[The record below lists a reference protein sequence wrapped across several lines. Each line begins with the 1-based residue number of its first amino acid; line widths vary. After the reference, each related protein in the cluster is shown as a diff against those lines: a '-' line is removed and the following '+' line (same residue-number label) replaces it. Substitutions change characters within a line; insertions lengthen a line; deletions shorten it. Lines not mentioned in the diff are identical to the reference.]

1 MSLKRSLM
9 KILVAGGSGFIGTD
23 LCRELDE
30 QGHDVTALARNPE
43 QVDLPA
49 GVDTAVGDVTALDSL
64 SEPAQGKDAIVNLV
78 ALSPLFKPEGGD
90 EMHESVHLGGT
101 ENLVDAAQAADVDR
115 FLQMSALGADPQ
127 GPTSYIRA
135 KGRAEEVVQESSL
148 SWTIIRPSV
157 VFGDD
162 GEFVSFTKL
171 LAPPF
176 LTPLPGGG
184 ETRFQ
189 PIYVEDLVPM
199 LIDVLESDEHVEK
212 TYELGGPEKLTL
224 AEVAKQ
230 AHQADG
236 RSVNV
241 LPIPMGIAK
250 VGLSVL
256 GAVPKAPMGA
266 DQYRSLRFDNTTD
279 DNDVE
284 AFGASESE
292 LTRLSSYLGLA
303 AE

>member
-9 KILVAGGSGFIGTD
+9 KILVAGGSGFIGTN

-284 AFGASESE
+284 ALGASESE
-292 LTRLSSYLGLA
+292 LTTLSSYLGLA

>member
-1 MSLKRSLM
+1 M
-9 KILVAGGSGFIGTD
+9 KILVAGGSGFIGTN
-23 LCRELDE
+23 LCRELHE

-90 EMHESVHLGGT
+90 EMHERVHLGGT
-101 ENLVDAAQAADVDR
+101 ENLVDAARAADVDR

-135 KGRAEEVVQESSL
+135 KGRAEEVVRESSL

-184 ETRFQ
+184 STRFQ
-189 PIYVEDLVPM
+189 PVYVEDLVPM
-199 LIDVLESDEHVEK
+199 LIDTLDGEEYVEE

-241 LPIPMGIAK
+241 VPIPMGIAK

-256 GAVPKAPMGA
+256 GAVPNAPMGA

-279 DNDVE
+279 ENGIG
-284 AFGASESE
+284 AFGVSESE
-292 LTRLSSYLGLA
+292 LTTLASYLGLDGR
-303 AE
+303 

>member
-9 KILVAGGSGFIGTD
+9 KILVAGGSGFIGTN